1 MGVQFGVGAG
11 IRLGPETHRRKAP
24 QALPELREVSSWT
37 VPRKRPC
44 IEQVWDGGTV
54 RLELRHEARLARYRV
69 VHPPAQAA
77 QPQGQRER
85 ARRLAQAAQGR
96 ISLWAPG
103 VSPTPKA
110 TTFQSLWGRLT
121 GKAA

>member
-1 MGVQFGVGAG
+1 MRVE
-11 IRLGPETHRRKAP
+11 ETFVRHKQRTRTEPP
-24 QALPELREVSSWT
+24 QKALPKLREVSSWT
-37 VPRKRPC
+37 VPRKRPV

-69 VHPPAQAA
+69 VHPPAQASPA
-77 QPQGQRER
+77 QGQRER

-110 TTFQSLWGRLT
+110 TAFQSLWGRLT